1 MYSEQ
6 CFALGSKRSAIRE
19 LFEYGKLRSAEVGR
33 ENVYDFSLGNPT
45 VPSPDCVKEAIV
57 ELLNTESSIDVHG
70 YTSAQGDGELRKKL
84 AEYYNEKYGTQ
95 FHMDNFYITCGA
107 AASLTITFRAL
118 TESKLDEFI
127 AIAPYFPEYK
137 GFVEGAG
144 ATFKVVSPDTE
155 HFQINMEALS
165 DVITSNTKGI
175 IINSPNNPSGTV
187 YSEKTIMQLATLLKE
202 KEEQYG
208 HPIFLISDEP
218 YREIVYDDIEVPY
231 VTKYYANTIVCYSYS
246 KSLSL
251 PGERIGF
258 ILVPDEVVESKNLYY
273 AICGAGRIMGYV
285 CAPSLFQKVVKA
297 CIGQTGDMNAYKE
310 NRDVLY
316 DGLTKLGFECIR
328 PQGAFYMFIKTMG
341 ESSVA
346 FCEKAKE
353 FDLLIVAADGF
364 GCPGYARIS
373 YCVDKDMIVRSMR
386 AFEQLAA
393 CYANE

>member
-6 CFALGSKRSAIRE
+6 CYLLGSNRSAIRE
-19 LFEYGKLRSAEVGR
+19 LFEYGKKRAAEVGK

-45 VPSPDCVKEAIV
+45 VPSPDCVKEAIE
-57 ELLNTESSIDVHG
+57 ELLNTSTSLEVHG
-70 YTSAQGDGELRKKL
+70 YTSAQGDAKLRETL
-84 AEYYNEKYGTQ
+84 AKYYNETYGTK
-95 FHMDNFYITCGA
+95 FHLDNFYITCGA
-107 AASLTITFRAL
+107 AASLTITFKAL
-118 TESKLDEFI
+118 TESKSDEFI

-137 GFVEGAG
+137 AFVEGAG
-144 ATFKVVSPDTE
+144 ATFKMVEADTE

-165 DVITSNTKGI
+165 EVITANTKGI

-187 YSEKTIMQLATLLKE
+187 YSEETIIQLAALLKK
-202 KEEQYG
+202 KEVEYG

-218 YREIVYDDIEVPY
+218 YREIVYDGIEVPY

-258 ILVPDEVVESKNLYY
+258 VLVPDEVTESRNLYY

-285 CAPSLFQKVVKA
+285 CAPSLFQKVITA
-297 CIGQTGDMNAYKE
+297 CIGQTGDMSAYEE
-310 NRDVLY
+310 NRDILY
-316 DGLTKLGFECIR
+316 DGLTKLGFECVK

-341 ESSVA
+341 ESSAA

-373 YCVDKDMIVRSMR
+373 YCVDKDMIIRSMK
-386 AFEQLAA
+386 AFEKLAA
-393 CYANE
+393 FYADK